1 MIFELS
7 DGFAVSL
14 VLIQQ
19 VSPLLLANTLPLRVL
34 FVCRFQVHYLGT
46 LLFYHLCTVLW
57 VTLAQIEVLNEDFTL
72 FLLQVKCIAQLAHRV
87 LVLDDLLSQI
97 VVQQLIQCLSL
108 LLLRLHQFVVFTLQI
123 TQIALKCFHL
133 RLLGLV
139 VILLALELAFE
150 ISDDLLVHEEVIL
163 FIDKYSLQLFV
174 LVAEVVALNCHAV
187 DISLPLELKLLD
199 ILFVACFEYSFLI
212 FDDLPD

>member
-1 MIFELS
+1 M
-7 DGFAVSL
+7 
-14 VLIQQ
+14 
-19 VSPLLLANTLPLRVL
+19 
-34 FVCRFQVHYLGT
+34 
-46 LLFYHLCTVLW
+46 
-57 VTLAQIEVLNEDFTL
+57 
-72 FLLQVKCIAQLAHRV
+72 
-87 LVLDDLLSQI
+87 
-97 VVQQLIQCLSL
+97 
-108 LLLRLHQFVVFTLQI
+108 
-123 TQIALKCFHL
+123 
-133 RLLGLV
+133 

-187 DISLPLELKLLD
+187 DISLPLKLKLLD